1 MMEKRFLTF
10 LMMSTGEIR
19 EKINSHPNELRR
31 WASEVFLYIYIY
43 IYIYIYFFF
52 FLISNSEGGCFF
64 FDLHIGKN
72 RARE

>member
-31 WASEVFLYIYIY
+31 WASEVFLYIYI
-43 IYIYIYFFF
+43 FF

>member
-43 IYIYIYFFF
+43 IYIYFFF
-52 FLISNSEGGCFF
+52 FLISNSEGG
-64 FDLHIGKN
+64 
-72 RARE
+72 

>member
-1 MMEKRFLTF
+1 MMKKRFLTF

-31 WASEVFLYIYIY
+31 WASEVFLYIYI
-43 IYIYIYFFF
+43 FF

>member
-43 IYIYIYFFF
+43 IYIYLYIFFF
-52 FLISNSEGGCFF
+52 FNF
-64 FDLHIGKN
+64 
-72 RARE
+72 

>member
-43 IYIYIYFFF
+43 IF

>member
-43 IYIYIYFFF
+43 IYIYISIYFFF
-52 FLISNSEGGCFF
+52 FNF
-64 FDLHIGKN
+64 
-72 RARE
+72 